1 MALLRPQLPAGTVSC
16 RDLETLAHEARVRI
30 GGLVVARQRPGTAKG
45 IVFLLIEDEF
55 GTVNLIVPPPVYER
69 HRLLVRSE
77 PLMLATGRLE
87 RLPVAG
93 GAINVYVRDLRP
105 LVSPEE
111 DAAGVIELAER
122 RAAAA
127 AAGADFRGVAPAVQS
142 FAAGRR
148 R

>member
-1 MALLRPQLPAGTVSC
+1 M
-16 RDLETLAHEARVRI
+16 
-30 GGLVVARQRPGTAKG
+30 VARQRPGTAKG

-93 GAINVYVRDLRP
+93 GAINVFVERP
-105 LVSPEE
+105 
-111 DAAGVIELAER
+111 
-122 RAAAA
+122 
-127 AAGADFRGVAPAVQS
+127 GAR
-142 FAAGRR
+142 
-148 R
+148 